1 MIRDFNDRDFEFYP
15 EFEYYCYKNCFLQ
28 ILEYYGVQNAKYYL
42 DCTTD
47 WTCQT
52 GKNEGIVFGTGDPFS
67 SFIPPF
73 DDHVKIYTTD
83 DRTKEQIWKDNIES
97 INNGTPV
104 VIAVDIFYLKYTP
117 YYQKKHSYHSA
128 VLTGYDEFTDEFYVV
143 DWYPPWYFKGKISR
157 DELENSRGSE
167 NDGDGILSGDP
178 IKYLFAEIDRVDYSE
193 SMRDLIQ
200 AQIQRN
206 MDLYYKGVESDGT
219 VKGYK
224 AINSMIDKIEESFT
238 YTKEK
243 QKGFFENLYSQLFF
257 TPYRKKL
264 FHWYLNNAY
273 VELNNFGFEKPIRIL
288 DETINTWKVFLSLI
302 IKCSMVSSEKNL
314 ELLVKRCTEI
324 IEKEKQLGYELYEL
338 NRNFK

>member
-1 MIRDFNDRDFEFYP
+1 M
-15 EFEYYCYKNCFLQ
+15 
-28 ILEYYGVQNAKYYL
+28 
-42 DCTTD
+42 
-47 WTCQT
+47 
-52 GKNEGIVFGTGDPFS
+52 
-67 SFIPPF
+67 
-73 DDHVKIYTTD
+73 
-83 DRTKEQIWKDNIES
+83 
-97 INNGTPV
+97 
-104 VIAVDIFYLKYTP
+104 
-117 YYQKKHSYHSA
+117 
-128 VLTGYDEFTDEFYVV
+128 
-143 DWYPPWYFKGKISR
+143 
-157 DELENSRGSE
+157 ENSRGSE